1 MPSSMGM
8 PNNGMSGSAGVATGM
23 PSSVSSMSG
32 GVPAMQASHQLP
44 NNGLPTM
51 PSATTPNT
59 AMPNMVGGA
68 PGSMPS
74 SYPGAASGALTGSSA
89 SYRMADTSPMPGAS
103 TNPAAAYPSG
113 SYNTQPSYAPPAGSY
128 PGVNPNSAPPANGM
142 MPSAPPAGSANVPAG
157 YRPGSTRESTYDF
170 SRSAPG
176 TATTAGA
183 SSGIPPMP
191 SVGGS
196 TPTQYPTA
204 PQYPSTYP
212 TTGTSGL
219 PTYNGSVTR

>member
-1 MPSSMGM
+1 
-8 PNNGMSGSAGVATGM
+8 
-23 PSSVSSMSG
+23 
-32 GVPAMQASHQLP
+32 MQASHQLP

-59 AMPNMVGGA
+59 AMPSGMPNMVGGA
-68 PGSMPS
+68 PGSMPN

-89 SYRMADTSPMPGAS
+89 SYRMADTSPMPSAS

-113 SYNTQPSYAPPAGSY
+113 SYNAQPSYAPPAGSY
-128 PGVNPNSAPPANGM
+128 PGVNPA
-142 MPSAPPAGSANVPAG
+142 SAPPAGSANVPAG

-183 SSGIPPMP
+183 TSGIPPMP